1 MSMQWLANFSTERPW
16 LVILLFTLLTA
27 IFGLGL
33 SRLELDDSTS
43 SGLPDTSPYEVLDE
57 EIKQTFGTGAEI
69 TYALVEGDIFTPA
82 AFEGVRTLTIE
93 LEKLDSVD
101 SVTSL
106 ANAARMEED
115 DGFLNI
121 DDLIP
126 EGTITE
132 DVVTDIR
139 SYLDSAYMYRDTGL
153 VSSDGRYSALLI
165 ELQDVITDDTELAE
179 DLHTTFREYWPG
191 EYYLSGDT
199 ITGVEFEKMIRRD
212 FSLLT
217 LVSALLIVIFL
228 FFNFRTI
235 QGAVLP
241 LITVLVGVL
250 WSLGALGLLGLKISN
265 FAVIAPVAILAVG
278 SSFSLH
284 LLGRYYYQLV
294 KGMEKVEAVR
304 LTVAETGLGVL
315 ISGLA
320 ISAAMCTFLFSDISA
335 IRGLGLQTALG
346 VVSGLFASLMLLPA
360 LLKLFPAPKRLAQ
373 SDKPGPIDGLLRWLA
388 TGVARNRI
396 PILLASAF
404 IAVVATIGA
413 TRIVPNSNFIDF
425 LPEGTTIR
433 ESALIIDEVFGGAN
447 QFQIRVTGD
456 LADPELLSNMLEFQE
471 RAKEIDGIGSSTSI
485 ASIVR
490 NLHEVL
496 ALEAGMPATREAVA
510 QELLLYQM
518 SASDVSDLTSLMT
531 LDSTQGLLNVN
542 AKFVSTNRTREM
554 LAELEALADEVFA
567 GRAQLDLTGTAL
579 ENLVGEDAIK
589 RDFVVSL
596 TLAVLLV
603 IAIDSMVR
611 SVRAAIVTI
620 LALLITIALQY
631 GILGFFGIDLDLAT
645 MVMGALAIGVGDY
658 AIHLTVRYME
668 ERRNG
673 LEPEEAMAETLVS
686 TGRAIF
692 FTALTLG
699 AGFAPLMLG
708 SLLPIQALG
717 RLMVITVVSVGV
729 ASLTLLPAACLT
741 FLRNPRVRLAH
752 TAQDVSHEATTK
764 A

>member
-1 MSMQWLANFSTERPW
+1 MQWLANVTTDRPR
-16 LVILLFTLLTA
+16 LVIALFILLTA
-27 IFGLGL
+27 LFGLGL
-33 SRLELDDSTS
+33 SRLELDNSTS
-43 SGLPDTSPYEVLDE
+43 SGLPDTSPYEALDT
-57 EIKQTFGTGAEI
+57 EIKKTFGTGAEI
-69 TYALVEGDIFTPA
+69 TYALVEGDIFTPE
-82 AFEGVRTLTIE
+82 AFEHVRTLTTQ
-93 LEKLDSVD
+93 LERLESVD

-115 DGFLNI
+115 DGFLVI

-126 EGTITE
+126 AGDLTKET
-132 DVVTDIR
+132 VADIR
-139 SYLDSAYMYRDTGL
+139 SYLDSAYMYRDSGL
-153 VSSDGRYSALLI
+153 FSKDGRYTALLI
-165 ELQDVITDDTELAE
+165 ELSEVNTDDATLSDELHA
-179 DLHTTFREYWPG
+179 TFDEHWPG
-191 EYYLSGDT
+191 TYYLSGDT
-199 ITGVEFEKMIRRD
+199 ITGVEFERMIRRD

-217 LVSALLIVIFL
+217 LVSALLILIFL
-228 FFNFRTI
+228 FLNFRTI

-241 LITVLVGVL
+241 LITVLIGVL
-250 WSLGALGLLGLKISN
+250 WSLGGLGLLGLKISN

-284 LLGRYYYQLV
+284 LLGRYYYELV
-294 KGMEKVEAVR
+294 RGVAKTEAIR

-346 VVSGLFASLMLLPA
+346 VISGLFASLMLLPA
-360 LLKLFPAPKRLAQ
+360 LLKLLPSPKRLA
-373 SDKPGPIDGLLRWLA
+373 KGGEHGPIDVLLRWLA
-388 TGVARNRI
+388 KGVARHRI
-396 PILLASAF
+396 PILLASAMIAI
-404 IAVVATIGA
+404 IAVIGA

-447 QFQIRVTGD
+447 QFQIRITGD
-456 LADPELLSNMLEFQE
+456 LADPELLSDMIEFQE

-496 ALEAGMPATREAVA
+496 ALEAGMPTTREAVA

-554 LAELEALADEVFA
+554 LAELEGLADDVFA
-567 GRAQLDLTGTAL
+567 GEAKLDFTGTAL

-596 TLAVLLV
+596 TLAILLV

-673 LEPEEAMAETLVS
+673 LEPEEAMSETLVS

-741 FLRNPRVRLAH
+741 FLRNPRIRLDR
-752 TAQDVSHEATTK
+752 TTQDVNREVTTN